1 MVLLRVNFPKRIAK
15 RYKKI
20 LILYLIFFAEVFYW
34 WSNKKIVHLCS
45 GLWNWYKICK
55 RWTNLLGCMYQ
66 WNSDSK
72 RKHEGFWKEWNVI
85 FMKPNQVKKISIDV
99 NCVVIVI
106 QWTSFW
112 KTNIEDPLISV
123 MFFWG
128 KNKVEKVDL
137 YD

>member
-1 MVLLRVNFPKRIAK
+1 
-15 RYKKI
+15 
-20 LILYLIFFAEVFYW
+20 
-34 WSNKKIVHLCS
+34 
-45 GLWNWYKICK
+45 
-55 RWTNLLGCMYQ
+55 MYQ
-66 WNSDSK
+66 SNSDSK

-99 NCVVIVI
+99 NYVVIVI

-112 KTNIEDPLISV
+112 KTNIEDPLINV

-128 KNKVEKVDL
+128 KNKAEKVDL